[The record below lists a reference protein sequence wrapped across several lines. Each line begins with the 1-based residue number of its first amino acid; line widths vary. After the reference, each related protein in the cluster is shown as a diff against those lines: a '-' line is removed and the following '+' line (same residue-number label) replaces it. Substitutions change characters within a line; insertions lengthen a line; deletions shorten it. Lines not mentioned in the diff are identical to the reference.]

1 MDGAGRGGNYHHY
14 SSGFLTMK
22 IFEYSPNPIRYD
34 ICSKRVAIELL
45 QYRIGDLMYWNGGGK
60 QG

>member
-1 MDGAGRGGNYHHY
+1 MGRGEGVITTIIPQ
-14 SSGFLTMK
+14 GFLTMK